1 MESLNVFDWIILAII
16 IASSIYGLMR
26 GFARE
31 LLALGAW
38 FAGYFV
44 ARMFG
49 YQLSGIME
57 SWIDNDLLRV
67 SVAHVILFVATLVIA
82 GLVIKMVGKLIAMT
96 GLSATDHLF
105 GMVFGIIRGGL
116 IVVIIVSLL
125 SLTPISGDVW
135 WQGSILI
142 PHFVLV
148 DDWTYKFTSEV
159 SQLLNLI
166 EPTLAVLPNEE

>member
-1 MESLNVFDWIILAII
+1 MESLNVFDWVVVGILL
-16 IASSIYGLMR
+16 ASSVYGLLR

-38 FAGYFV
+38 VAAYFI

-57 SWIDNDLLRV
+57 NWIDNPMLRV
-67 SVAHVILFVATLVIA
+67 AVAHVVLFVVTLVVS
-82 GLVIKMVGKLIAMT
+82 GLIINMVARLIAIT
-96 GLSATDHLF
+96 GLTATDHLF
-105 GMVFGIIRGGL
+105 GMVFGIVRGGL

-125 SLTPISGDVW
+125 SLTPISGDTW

-142 PHFVLV
+142 PHFIMV
-148 DDWTYKFTSEV
+148 DDWTFKFTGEV
-159 SQLLNLI
+159 SGFLNLI
-166 EPTLAVLPNEE
+166 EPALDIVPNEG

>member
-16 IASSIYGLMR
+16 IASSLYGLMR

-49 YQLSGIME
+49 YQLSGMME
-57 SWIDNDLLRV
+57 SWIDSDLIRV
-67 SVAHVILFVATLVIA
+67 SVAHVVLFVATLVLA
-82 GLVIKMVGKLIAMT
+82 GLVINMVGKLIAIT

-105 GMVFGIIRGGL
+105 GMVFGVIRGGL

-125 SLTPISGDVW
+125 SLTPISGDAW

-142 PHFVLV
+142 PHFIIV
-148 DDWTYKFTSEV
+148 DDWTYKFTSEA
-159 SQLLNLI
+159 SEFLNLI

>member
-1 MESLNVFDWIILAII
+1 
-16 IASSIYGLMR
+16 
-26 GFARE
+26 
-31 LLALGAW
+31 
-38 FAGYFV
+38 
-44 ARMFG
+44 
-49 YQLSGIME
+49 
-57 SWIDNDLLRV
+57 
-67 SVAHVILFVATLVIA
+67 
-82 GLVIKMVGKLIAMT
+82 
-96 GLSATDHLF
+96 
-105 GMVFGIIRGGL
+105 IRGGL